1 MSRPLAACL
10 AFSLLGA
17 GLGAGSVSAGTVY
30 VPVPN
35 PVSSTGA
42 SHVVQVWVSNTGTV
56 QRPYATTLLEAETDG
71 TKRSGKPPETPVAAG
86 RTTLLTGLG
95 AQGKVRLLEVDAN
108 AQMSVEARLINT
120 PPNGP
125 ATISPVPVISSDN
138 MLEAGKTAVLQGLV
152 RNDTNGT
159 ITSLGVVNL
168 GHQAGQCEIKLFRAD
183 GSQIGAAGTLAFSP
197 LSLRYFED
205 AYGLLN
211 ALQVVDAR
219 IQVSC
224 NQPFYAFGTVFTP
237 ANSQL
242 VFVTPAASG
251 ASTLTVPGG
260 GTTPPPA
267 SGGTV
272 FSVAGTFHTATVAN
286 AKKTFSIPIA
296 SALSLRSLV
305 IDMDFTPGPWNRS
318 KSPANH
324 AIVWLYRDKF
334 RGNTIANVN
343 AFSPTKSS
351 LKAAQN
357 INLGPGAATQD
368 ETGVPWEQGKRYHL
382 RYTYDA
388 ALNNVTVVLSAGTAT
403 LKTMSFP
410 GTAPNGVLTVQ
421 PNGLTVEF
429 GHYAGQ
435 EGPEVASYGWSY
447 SDLRIEMV
455 PY

>member
-17 GLGAGSVSAGTVY
+17 GAASAGTVY
-30 VPVPN
+30 IPVPN
-35 PVSSTGA
+35 PLSSTGS
-42 SHVVQVWVSNTGTV
+42 SHVVQVWVTNTGTA
-56 QRPYATTLLEAETDG
+56 QRPYATTVLEAETDG
-71 TKRSGKPPETPVAAG
+71 TKRSGKPPETPVSAG

-95 AQGKVRLLEVDAN
+95 AQGKVRLVEVDAN
-108 AQMSVEARLINT
+108 PQMSVEARMINT

-125 ATISPVPVISSDN
+125 ATVSPVPVISSAN

-152 RNDTNGT
+152 RNDANGT

-168 GHQAGQCEIKLFRAD
+168 GHQGGQCEIKLFRGD
-183 GSQIGAAGTLAFSP
+183 GSQVGAATTLSFSP

-211 ALQVVDAR
+211 VLEVVDAR

-224 NQPFYAFGTVFTP
+224 SQPFYIFGTVFTP
-237 ANSQL
+237 SNGQMIFL
-242 VFVTPAASG
+242 TPAASG
-251 ASTLTVPGG
+251 ESTLTVPGG
-260 GTTPPPA
+260 GGTTPPPTG
-267 SGGTV
+267 SGTV
-272 FSVAGTFHTATVAN
+272 FSVAGTFHTASVSN
-286 AKKTFSIPIA
+286 PKKTFEIPLQ
-296 SALSLRSLV
+296 SALSLKKL
-305 IDMDFTPGPWNRS
+305 ILDMDFTVGPWNRA
-318 KSPANH
+318 KNPGNH

-343 AFSPTKSS
+343 AFSPSKSS

-357 INLGPGAATQD
+357 INLGPGATTQD
-368 ETGVPWEQGKRYHL
+368 EAGVPWEQGKRYHL

-388 ALNNVTVVLSAGTAT
+388 ALNTITVVLSSGTAT
-403 LKTMSFP
+403 LKTLSYP
-410 GTAPNGVLTVQ
+410 GTAPSGVLSV
-421 PNGLTVEF
+421 PARGLTVEF
-429 GHYAGQ
+429 GHYANQ

-447 SDLRIEMV
+447 SDLRIEMI